1 MTTRQFL
8 FTIAILFL
16 IPGVIFAQTGIIPVY
31 LKFRADKVYILEE
44 GNVEIVA
51 DLYIGTWENPAQN
64 VYTASLD
71 LTFPSDV
78 VFSNSTSFRYN
89 PSSFFGKEDNVVVLN
104 KAPGA
109 LKEGSLNISISRNDG
124 KSINGF
130 GKVGEVQF
138 VILGDLIGS
147 RNVDETFFTV
157 KAEHIKLVDVDGNEL
172 PHETDEAGATITIV
186 NDILA
191 REGRALNTPQATVF
205 PNPASDQLY
214 IQLRNLTGERL
225 EIFNVAGQRVLSDQV
240 RGDQLAIDTKGL
252 RSGLYTIK
260 IHTEEGVITRRVLL
274 Q

>member
-1 MTTRQFL
+1 MNLRQL
-8 FTIAILFL
+8 FFATLLFL
-16 IPGVIFAQTGIIPVY
+16 VSFGSYGQTESVPVY
-31 LKFRADKVYILEE
+31 LKFRADKYFILEAE
-44 GNVEIVA
+44 DIEIVA
-51 DLYIGTWENPAQN
+51 DVYIGTWEQPAKDIYAAN
-64 VYTASLD
+64 FNLI
-71 LTFPSDV
+71 FPANLIKDDAV
-78 VFSNSTSFRYN
+78 AFRYN
-89 PSSFFGKEDNVVVLN
+89 SQSFLGTNTDVTVFA
-104 KAPGA
+104 KAPQPF
-109 LKEGSLNISISRNDG
+109 KEGELNVALSRLNG
-124 KSINGF
+124 KNVSGF
-130 GKVGEVQF
+130 GKIGEVSF
-138 VILGDLIGS
+138 TINHDIIGS

-157 KAEHIKLVDVDGNEL
+157 KAEHVKLVDVDGNEL
-172 PHETDEAGATITIV
+172 PHETDEDGATIIIV